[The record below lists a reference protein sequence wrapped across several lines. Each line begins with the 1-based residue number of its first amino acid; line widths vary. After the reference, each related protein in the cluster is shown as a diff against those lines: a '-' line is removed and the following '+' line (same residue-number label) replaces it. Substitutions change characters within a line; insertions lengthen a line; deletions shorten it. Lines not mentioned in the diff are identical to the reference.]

1 MLINNYTNIK
11 RNTSTNL
18 TPLNNKLFYN
28 TKTLG
33 GDTVSFTAMKKSEFK
48 GCDAYVVE
56 KYKAPIQKFSDNND
70 LQIWASGKCKDIIEK
85 NYGGRRQE
93 TQIQREAMLKEW
105 GDYVINE
112 SGFYRPTQQLIIL
125 DSITK
130 DLKPNEDRLP
140 PVLNKGVLADT
151 VEEIGKTLKEDSKTQ
166 INFIKKYD
174 TKLKALYLEDTNTGE
189 KGTKWVIIPSKK
201 HDTENFDKNV
211 EKLKMLS
218 HKNWCTKSG
227 AAQPY
232 LSKGDFHVYLV
243 DGQPKLGIRYAG
255 DKIAEI
261 QGEMNNTRIPPMY
274 YEEAVNHIDEC
285 RSKKTKFLHKLGFK
299 ISDLSYTAK
308 SEIERDKLAYEEFN
322 NAKTTLADA
331 IKNEDYETILNYCG
345 IETEKD
351 NEGFLTI
358 SHFEHKKDNYWYTYS
373 DLGINENKML
383 EKVKEVK
390 WNVDLSDTNVTKLV
404 NCERI
409 GGDLI
414 INNKNFNDIGK
425 LKQVGG
431 DIDLRISKVSD
442 LKELEHVYGD
452 LNLSCNKYIKSL
464 KNIKE
469 VGGHLKLGGCFRD
482 FGYEMPLQIDSPR
495 ENEKSPYLIEDLGKL
510 KKVGGTLQ
518 IGDCNIKDLGEL
530 EEVGVN
536 LWIEEA
542 TNLKSLSKLKKIGG
556 SFEGGENLE
565 SLGELE
571 YIGGNATF
579 RRCKKLKDTGK
590 IKEIGYWAN
599 FAKSNIE
606 RLPELRRIGTAADFN
621 YSRIEDLNKLEEIGS
636 SANFSNSMVRKLG
649 KLKFIGGDADFSYSH
664 IKDLE
669 NIEYIKGDAIFS
681 NSPVENLGK
690 LEDIDGNAFFG
701 HSKLKSLFNLKRI
714 ERTADFKNSKI
725 EDLRN
730 IEYIDNSDIDD
741 NIKFDINKLKK
752 VSRFINDEWNGEE
765 NYPYH

>member
-1 MLINNYTNIK
+1 MLINNCTNISGYK
-11 RNTSTNL
+11 STNTSVPKNRML
-18 TPLNNKLFYN
+18 YHAKPMMC
-28 TKTLG
+28 
-33 GDTVSFTAMKKSEFK
+33 DTVSFTSMKKSEFK
-48 GCDAYVVE
+48 GYDAYVVE

-261 QGEMNNTRIPPMY
+261 QGEKNNTHIPPMY
-274 YEEAVNHIDEC
+274 YEEATKHIEEC
-285 RSKKTKFLHKLGFK
+285 RSKKTKFLQKLGF
-299 ISDLSYTAK
+299 STNDLSAK
-308 SEIERDKLAYEEFN
+308 AKGEIDRDKLTYKKFN
-322 NAKTTLADA
+322 DAKNALADS
-331 IKNEDYETILNYCG
+331 IKNNDYETIFNYFG
-345 IETEKD
+345 MEPKKD
-351 NEGFLTI
+351 KDGLFTI
-358 SHFEHKKDNYWYTYS
+358 SHFNRQEDCDGYTYS
-373 DLGINENKML
+373 DLGINESKML
-383 EKVKEVK
+383 EKVKEIRGDI
-390 WNVDLSDTNVTKLV
+390 DLSNTNITKLV
-404 NCERI
+404 NCKEI
-409 GGDLI
+409 GGNLTGG
-414 INNKNFNDIGK
+414 KNLSDIGK
-425 LKQVGG
+425 LKRIGG
-431 DIDLRISKVSD
+431 NADLSESKVSD
-442 LKELEHVYGD
+442 LKELEYVGGYLD
-452 LNLSCNKYIKSL
+452 LDGNKDITSL
-464 KNIKE
+464 KNIRE
-469 VGGHLKLGGCFRD
+469 VGGDLKLGAYIVKNYD
-482 FGYEMPLQIDSPR
+482 FIHRIVPQI
-495 ENEKSPYLIEDLGKL
+495 EGNKSPYLIEDLGKL
-510 KKVGGTLQ
+510 KKVGGILQ

-530 EEVGVN
+530 EEIGDD
-536 LWIEEA
+536 LLIEQA
-542 TNLKSLSKLKKIGG
+542 SNLKSLSKLKTIQG
-556 SFEGGENLE
+556 SFYGGENLE

-571 YIGGNATF
+571 YIGGNASF

-590 IKEIGYWAN
+590 VKEIGFWADFTN
-599 FAKSNIE
+599 SSIE
-606 RLPELRRIGTAADFN
+606 RLPELRRIGTSADFD

-649 KLKFIGGDADFSYSH
+649 ALKLIGGHVNFSYSH

-669 NIEYIKGDAIFS
+669 NLEHIEGDAIFS

-690 LEDIDGNAFFG
+690 LVSIDGDAFFG
-701 HSKLKSLFNLKRI
+701 HSKLKSLFNLKYI
-714 ERTADFKNSKI
+714 DEKADFKNSKI
-725 EDLRN
+725 EDLSN
-730 IEYIDNSDIDD
+730 IEYIYSSHIDD
-741 NIKFDINKLKK
+741 NAKFDINKLKE
-752 VSRFINDEWNGEE
+752 VSRFINDEWNGEK